1 MRDHLN
7 RDDIRPLTDVIAVS
21 SVETHAYAI
30 DVTVFI
36 QSADQRLYAN
46 VLLTVGVRV

>member
-1 MRDHLN
+1 MKRWDFYE
-7 RDDIRPLTDVIAVS
+7 VAKS
-21 SVETHAYAI
+21 G